1 MLGTILPF
9 LLHTYWCMSVRLH
22 RSTRKLGTYKS
33 MNTKDTVVHSWFSFQ
48 VIGLLT
54 LHFID
59 WWIFFITSKQWSN
72 TSLSP
77 FVILGAMVA
86 SGHLTV
92 PSTAYPGDVLGP
104 LQTHRIPKYLRD
116 ALYTPNIVLCIAQIF
131 PPTGQTVTRVRNGSS
146 KLFNKDVPPC

>member
-1 MLGTILPF
+1 MLGTILPL

-22 RSTRKLGTYKS
+22 WSTRNLGTYKS

-59 WWIFFITSKQWSN
+59 WWIFSSLQNKES
-72 TSLSP
+72 SLSP
-77 FVILGAMVA
+77 FVILGAMLA
-86 SGHLTV
+86 SGHLPV
-92 PSTAYPGDVLGP
+92 PSTVYPGDVLGP

-131 PPTGQTVTRVRNGSS
+131 PRTGQTVTRVRNGSS